1 MTYRSSRSSGVAV
14 RSATLALGCGALIAL
29 ASCAGDV
36 GSDGTAPV
44 TPSGTD
50 VTTGSGLPTATGAP
64 GTVGTPGVPSIA
76 TPPGGGGSPGAG
88 GEASGG
94 GAPVPGAGGM
104 DGAGGAPPTC
114 KGDPTGLLAPK
125 RILRITLDQVNYS
138 IRDFVSPALAE
149 QLAAEYELNDPYLR
163 QFPAHLGEGHLV
175 SEALWSKTDG
185 MAQTAGQYVHDNF
198 AAVTGCAAGDTACAT
213 SFVLGFAEKAAR
225 RPLGTEEQT
234 RMQQVV
240 TEIQDVGGTAEEV
253 AEYGVYAALSSP
265 QFLYRTELGDDPAV
279 EGVLTSYELA
289 SMLSYFVTGAPPDA
303 DLLAEAAA
311 GTLTSP
317 DTLRAQA
324 TRLLETSAAREY
336 LQTLMLASFGIPN
349 VYTVVLTDPA
359 ATQVAKNSM
368 VLGARLFINDVL
380 WSGAPVNDLLT
391 SQTAYVNEVIA
402 PFYGVGLPATLD
414 ADGFGPAELPV
425 DRAGLLTNVGYLTS
439 TARPDFPS
447 VVGRGVK
454 VVDDILCTPRLPFPE
469 TLGTEIEEFSE
480 ENEGRTEREQMEA
493 RFDIPT
499 CAGCHTQT
507 DPYGMALYSYDE
519 IGRYRTSDPA
529 GQPIDASVTLP
540 PSLGG
545 TVVTTSAEMAR
556 VIADSGA
563 FMGCVAGNLMEDS
576 IGEGTVFSNDC
587 AATAVLD
594 ELEARGGFSFSD
606 LVREVSASRTMTH
619 RRGGI

>member
-1 MTYRSSRSSGVAV
+1 M
-14 RSATLALGCGALIAL
+14 
-29 ASCAGDV
+29 
-36 GSDGTAPV
+36 
-44 TPSGTD
+44 
-50 VTTGSGLPTATGAP
+50 
-64 GTVGTPGVPSIA
+64 
-76 TPPGGGGSPGAG
+76 
-88 GEASGG
+88 EA
-94 GAPVPGAGGM
+94 
-104 DGAGGAPPTC
+104 AGGAPPEC
-114 KGDPTGLLAPK
+114 KGDPAGLLAPK
-125 RILRITLDQVNYS
+125 RVLRITLDQVNYS
-138 IRDFVSPALAE
+138 IRDFVSPELAE

-185 MAQTAGQYVHDNF
+185 MAQAAGQYVHDNF
-198 AAVTGCAAGDTACAT
+198 GAVTSCATGDTACAST
-213 SFVLGFAEKAAR
+213 FVLGFAEKAAR
-225 RPLGTEEQT
+225 RPLSAEEQA

-240 TEIQDVGGTAEEV
+240 TEIQDIGGTAEEV

-279 EGVLTSYELA
+279 EGMLTSYELA

-311 GTLTSP
+311 GNLTSA
-317 DTLRAQA
+317 DALRAQA
-324 TRLLETSAAREY
+324 TRLLETPAAREY

-402 PFYGVGLPATLD
+402 PFYGVDLPATLD
-414 ADGFGPAELPV
+414 ADGFGPVQLPT

-454 VVDDILCTPRLPFPE
+454 VVDDILCSPRLPFPE
-469 TLGTEIEEFSE
+469 TLGTEIEMFSE
-480 ENEGRTEREQMEA
+480 EQEGRTERQQMEA
-493 RFDIPT
+493 RFDIPI

-507 DPYGMALYSYDE
+507 DPYGMALFSYDE
-519 IGRYRTSDPA
+519 IGRFRTTDPE
-529 GQPIDASVTLP
+529 GQPIDTSVTLP
-540 PSLGG
+540 ESLGG
-545 TVVTTSAEMAR
+545 PVVTTSAEMAR
-556 VIADSGA
+556 VIAESGA

-576 IGEGTVFSNDC
+576 IGEGTVLSTDC
-587 AATAVLD
+587 AAQAVLD
-594 ELEARGGFSFSD
+594 ELAARGGYSFSD